1 MGKEGMK
8 EEKKGWF
15 PFLGKEKKEP
25 EKQESEMKEKFKEGA
40 KKAGEKAK
48 EIGKKAGEAGKKGLK
63 WLGNEAKVVPVR
75 IEKKNAETKRQKAME
90 MLGEMMF
97 EILNNNPNQ
106 TDLIIDDDIRNIL
119 KEIRYCDETIDEC
132 DKKLK
137 MTHIGEDE

>member
-1 MGKEGMK
+1 MDKS
-8 EEKKGWF
+8 EKKGWF
-15 PFLGKEKKEP
+15 PFLGKDKKEP

-48 EIGKKAGEAGKKGLK
+48 EMGKKAGEAGKKGLK